1 MNILFTYELS
11 RRLTGTQVTAPCAQ
25 PGLVNSE
32 FFRNQKRMP
41 FMLKVMKRLI
51 GKTPAEG
58 ARAAVYLAL
67 SPKAESQTGVRYDNV
82 RPVRTSSRSYDTE
95 LARRF
100 RELAEKV
107 TGAG

>member
-1 MNILFTYELS
+1 
-11 RRLTGTQVTAPCAQ
+11 
-25 PGLVNSE
+25 
-32 FFRNQKRMP
+32 
-41 FMLKVMKRLI
+41 MLKVMKRLI

-58 ARAAVYLAL
+58 ARTAVYLAL
-67 SPKAESQTGVRYDNV
+67 SPEAEGQTGVRYDNV

-100 RELAEKV
+100 WELAEKV